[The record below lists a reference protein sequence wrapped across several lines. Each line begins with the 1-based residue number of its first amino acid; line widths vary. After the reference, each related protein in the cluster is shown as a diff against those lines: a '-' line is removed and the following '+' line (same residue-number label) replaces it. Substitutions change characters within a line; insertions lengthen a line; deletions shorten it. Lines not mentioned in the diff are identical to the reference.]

1 VRNILKLEKKV
12 NTMMD
17 ELEKRGEKCDLFYL
31 FTTHDVKIINELF
44 GGDKSRINSIE

>member
-1 VRNILKLEKKV
+1 VRNIPKLENKV

-17 ELEKRGEKCDLFYL
+17 EVQKKGRKKCDLFHL

-44 GGDKSRINSIE
+44 GGDN